1 MLRFLFCLLYLA
13 VLGLLCFPFGRLLA
27 RRTYDPAR
35 WPFRMRRFEMDGKF
49 YESIKIKTWEN
60 QVPDV
65 SRWAPE
71 IVPVKRVTGR
81 MTAEMCA
88 GMINETCVA
97 EITHAALCVLGLAL
111 LWIWPGWGGAAVFL
125 VDVLLGN
132 VPFILIQ
139 RYQRQ
144 RLLHVQARLL
154 RRETAKTKGKRE
166 GNEGSD
172 PELQ

>member
-35 WPFRMRRFEMDGKF
+35 WPFRQRRFEMDGKF

-88 GMINETCVA
+88 GMINETCGA
-97 EITHAALCVLGLAL
+97 SLDLAGLGRRGGISGGRAAGERAVYPDPAL
-111 LWIWPGWGGAAVFL
+111 SAAAAAARAGTAAPA
-125 VDVLLGN
+125 GN
-132 VPFILIQ
+132 
-139 RYQRQ
+139 
-144 RLLHVQARLL
+144 
-154 RRETAKTKGKRE
+154 GK
-166 GNEGSD
+166 NERKERGK
-172 PELQ
+172 